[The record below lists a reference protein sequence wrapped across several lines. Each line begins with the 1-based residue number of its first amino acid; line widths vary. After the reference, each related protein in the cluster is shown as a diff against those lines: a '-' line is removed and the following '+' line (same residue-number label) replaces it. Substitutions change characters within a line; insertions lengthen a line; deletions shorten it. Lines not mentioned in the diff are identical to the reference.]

1 MPAPDAKDYAL
12 SRATLLTEGFKGL
25 LVVNGGGAAALLAFI
40 SQVLDKSPKLAQ
52 LSFIGVAFMA
62 VGLVLSFLVPFF
74 RYRHSHLVEKR
85 EVARKTENLKTPYL
99 VYVYGMSVPL
109 RGRIRSRRF
118 ISRYQRAACHS
129 RNTDQ
134 EMLKRLLRTQSS
146 DFMH

>member
-1 MPAPDAKDYAL
+1 M
-12 SRATLLTEGFKGL
+12 E
-25 LVVNGGGAAALLAFI
+25 AALPHYLLSFLKF
-40 SQVLDKSPKLAQ
+40 LDKSPKLAQ

-62 VGLVLSFLVPFF
+62 VGLVLAFLVPFF

-99 VYVYGMSVPL
+99 AYVYGMSVPL

-146 DFMH
+146 DFIH